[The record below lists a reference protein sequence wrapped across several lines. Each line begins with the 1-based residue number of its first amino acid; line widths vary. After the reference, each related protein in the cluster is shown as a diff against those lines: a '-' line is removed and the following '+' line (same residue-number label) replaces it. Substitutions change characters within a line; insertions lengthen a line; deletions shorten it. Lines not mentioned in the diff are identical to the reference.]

1 MMEYA
6 ALHMKIVPCEF
17 KATAV
22 ARIRDLHEL
31 LRALEARGTVRT
43 QAAVRMH
50 GATSRHAA
58 SVCLGVAMQRQLL
71 EGRDRQREG
80 EEESRSRE
88 TPECV
93 NQASEGN
100 ASRHLHAYACKC
112 LEA

>member
-1 MMEYA
+1 MEYA

-31 LRALEARGTVRT
+31 LRALEARCTVRT
-43 QAAVRMH
+43 QAAVRIVTRMH

-100 ASRHLHAYACKC
+100 ASRHLHAYAC
-112 LEA
+112 

>member
-1 MMEYA
+1 MEYA

-31 LRALEARGTVRT
+31 LRALEARGT
-43 QAAVRMH
+43 VRMH

-100 ASRHLHAYACKC
+100 ASRHLHA
-112 LEA
+112 